1 VKLALKKLLQA
12 HPSIQ
17 VSTLLSGS
25 LSTPSAKGTFVPQGD
40 YESIAT
46 VSVGSGG
53 SSSVT
58 FTSIPQTFAHLQ
70 LRYLCRDSRTGTF
83 DSPVDLTF
91 NGSSSSYS
99 KQFLQGNG
107 SSVSAGAD
115 ISQSFLRLEG
125 GANNT
130 LSDSFAAGVTD
141 ILDYTSTSKNKTVYQ
156 IAGVDKNG
164 SGFLRILGG
173 SWYATPAAITS
184 ITLTPFSSP
193 FAQYSHFALYGI
205 KGA

>member
-1 VKLALKKLLQA
+1 MSLPSRLLGA
-12 HPSIQ
+12 NPSIQ

-25 LSTPSAKGTFVPQGD
+25 LSTPSAKGVFVPQGD

-46 VSVGSGG
+46 VLVGSGG

-58 FTSIPQTFAHLQ
+58 FTSIPQTYAHLQ
-70 LRYLCRDSRTGTF
+70 LRYISRDARTGSV

-99 KQFLQGNG
+99 KQFLQGAG
-107 SSVSAGAD
+107 STVSAGAETG
-115 ISQSFLRLEG
+115 STYLRLEG
-125 GANNT
+125 GGNQS
-130 LSDSFAAGVTD
+130 LSDSFGAGVAD

-164 SGFLRILGG
+164 SGFVRILGG
-173 SWYATPAAITS
+173 SWYISPVAITS